1 MATFTGQSSSNA
13 YITISLTVE
22 QTSQSIE
29 NNTSTISYS
38 LAISKSSK
46 ATQPTYGTC
55 SYTFYING
63 AAIKSGGAGIITRV
77 EANGTTTLLTG
88 SQVINHSYDG
98 SCSITVT
105 GAISGKIVASCSGN
119 FSLKTIPRAS
129 SVSCASDFTIGSKGT
144 IINISSFSSSF
155 THKLSYAY
163 GNTQGTIGT
172 VAAGKNTYDE
182 WAPPMSFCSQTP
194 SAVRGVGSIQCD
206 TYSGSTKIGTSSCLF
221 YTNVPASV
229 KATISGFSIE
239 DTNEA
244 VTKLNTGYVANQS
257 QIKISLSSSDVST
270 TAAYGATIS
279 SWSVTMGGETKSQ
292 TYGTN
297 NSLTFFPLSQTS
309 LSAIVTITDT
319 RGRTSSCTK
328 TISQLE
334 YSPPCISFFAVQR
347 CSDSEGDVLAEG
359 GAFLK
364 FTYSYKA
371 SPLNKKNSLNIKIFH
386 KKHSSNT
393 WDATP
398 LRENSGV
405 TSYEGENVK
414 YVYDDSSSSKYDSNY
429 QRDFRLCVI
438 DSFSDTDY
446 DVFLSS
452 ADVVLDFRSDGKGVS
467 IGKVAE
473 MPESAS
479 PSFEVAWATTISGQD
494 ANLDGVGLQVDK
506 GSILATGSDNSGVS
520 IETKKIKATAI
531 DCSTGDVS
539 AQSLTINGADV
550 TDYVVAEGHTD
561 STWKW
566 RKWNSGIAELWD
578 YWTINTYK
586 NANVLVRT
594 VSFPFTLTLVDS
606 AVATIIETDNS
617 NKDLYKT
624 VKPVAGTSAVAIW
637 VHSPAGGYSSGSTQ
651 KVAIIIRGRWK

>member
-1 MATFTGQSSSNA
+1 MATFTGSSSSNA

-22 QTSQSIE
+22 QVSQDVS
-29 NNTSTISYS
+29 NNISTISYS
-38 LAISKSSK
+38 LAISKSNK

-55 SYTFYING
+55 SYSVYING
-63 AAIKSGGAGIITRV
+63 SSINTGGANSITRV
-77 EANGTTTLLTG
+77 EANSTTTLLTG
-88 SQVINHSYDG
+88 TKEITHSSDG

-105 GAISGKIVASCSGN
+105 GAISGKIVASCSGS
-119 FSLKTIPRAS
+119 FTLTTIPRAS

-144 IINISSFSSSF
+144 INISSFSSSF

-163 GNTQGTIGT
+163 GNTQGTIDT
-172 VAAGKNTYDE
+172 VKAGETSYDWE
-182 WAPPMSFCSQTP
+182 LPMDFCSQTP

-221 YTNVPASV
+221 YTNVPTSV

-239 DTNEA
+239 DTNET
-244 VTKLNTGYVANQS
+244 VSKLNIGYVANQS
-257 QIKISLSSSDVST
+257 QIKISLSDRDVST
-270 TAAYGATIS
+270 DGAYGATIS
-279 SWSVTMGGETKSQ
+279 SWSITMGGETKSQ
-292 TYGTN
+292 TYGTD
-297 NSLTFFPLSQTS
+297 NSLTFSPLSQTS

-319 RGRTSSCTK
+319 RGRTSSHTE

-334 YSPPCISFFAVQR
+334 YSPPCVSSFEVQR
-347 CSDSEGDVLAEG
+347 CSDSEGNVPAEG

-364 FTYSYKA
+364 FVYSYKV
-371 SPLNKKNSLNIKIFH
+371 SSLNKYNSLNIKIFH
-386 KKHSSNT
+386 KKHSSST
-393 WDATP
+393 WDTTP
-398 LRENSGV
+398 LFSDSNVTTYEAENA
-405 TSYEGENVK
+405 YF
-414 YVYDDSSSSKYDSNY
+414 VYDDSSSSKYNNNY
-429 QRDFRLCVI
+429 QRDFRLCII
-438 DSFSDTDY
+438 DNFSDTDY

-467 IGKVAE
+467 IGKIAE
-473 MPESAS
+473 MPDTKSAS

-586 NANVLVRT
+586 NANVLART

-617 NKDLYKT
+617 SKDLYKT
-624 VKPVAGTSAVAIW
+624 VKPVAGTSSVTIW
-637 VHSPAGGYSSGSTQ
+637 VHSPAGGYSAGSTQ

>member
-13 YITISLTVE
+13 YITISLTIE
-22 QTSQSIE
+22 QTSQSIV

-63 AAIKSGGAGIITRV
+63 AAIESGGANKITRV
-77 EANGTTTLLTG
+77 EANSTTTLLTG

-105 GAISGKIVASCSGN
+105 GAISGKIVASCSGS
-119 FSLKTIPRAS
+119 FTLTTIPRAS
-129 SVSCASDFTIGSKGT
+129 SVSCPSDFTIGSKG

-163 GNTQGTIGT
+163 GNTQGTIGS
-172 VAAGKNTYDE
+172 VEAEKNTYN
-182 WAPPMSFCSQTP
+182 WTPPMDFCLQTP

-206 TYSGSTKIGTSSCLF
+206 TYSNGTKIGTSSCLF

-244 VTKLNTGYVANQS
+244 VTKLNTGYIANQS
-257 QIKISLSSSDVST
+257 QIKISLSSSDVNT
-270 TAAYGATIS
+270 KNTYGATIS

-297 NSLTFFPLSQTS
+297 NSLTFSPLSQTS

-334 YSPPCISFFAVQR
+334 YSPPRISSFDVQR
-347 CSDSEGDVLAEG
+347 CSDSDGKVPAKS
-359 GAFLK
+359 GAFLR

-371 SPLNKKNSLNIKIFH
+371 SPLNEKNSLNIKIFH

-398 LRENSGV
+398 LRDSSEV
-405 TSYEGENVK
+405 TSYEQENFK
-414 YVYDDSSSSKYDSNY
+414 YVYDDSSSSKYNDSC
-429 QRDFRLCVI
+429 QRDFRLCII

-446 DVFLSS
+446 DVFLNS

-473 MPESAS
+473 IPESS
-479 PSFEVAWATTISGQD
+479 SSSFEVAWGTTISGQYEK
-494 ANLDGVGLQVDK
+494 DGVGLQVDG

-520 IETKKIKATAI
+520 IDTNKIKATAI

-539 AQSLTINGADV
+539 AQSLTINGTDV
-550 TDYVVAEGHTD
+550 TDYVIAEAHD
-561 STWKW
+561 SSTWKW
-566 RKWNSGIAELWD
+566 RKWNSGIAEIWD
-578 YWTINTYK
+578 YWGVNTYH
-586 NANVLVRT
+586 NANVLSRT
-594 VSFPFTLTLVDS
+594 VSLPFTLTAVDS
-606 AVATIIETDNS
+606 VNATIMFSSDDNS
-617 NKDLYKT
+617 STSTFRNVKT
-624 VKPVAGTSAVAIW
+624 RTTTSAIIIW
-637 VHSPAGGYSSGSTQ
+637 CHSPAGGFSSGSSLNAGVFI
-651 KVAIIIRGRWK
+651 KGRWK